1 MENYMKQQQEI
12 IHKQQEQIN
21 ALLQIQQQE
30 KIHEEQQEFVEN
42 LNHIEPP
49 TYDKSNNKLRI
60 DPYKILNISKN
71 YDERSLKK
79 AYLKLANVY
88 HPDKP
93 SGDESKFKIITL
105 AYKVL
110 VKKAKAKDNDKIH
123 NDLKNGSTDFIKTQS
138 SDNKQNINMKG
149 KNFSQAVFNKEFDS
163 NRMKDE
169 FADKGYGEWM
179 KKDNDE
185 NHIDS
190 SKLNKNNFNEQ
201 FQKLKSKNV
210 GKQLQQ
216 YTEPEELVSMSNRD
230 SILVLGKEKVKSYT
244 GESNG
249 LMYRDLRE
257 AFEDPTLIDVNSVN
271 ISDRQNNIE
280 SYNRQRKNVKF
291 EMSASDLQKQALQKQ
306 KDEEDEVKRVRMLG
320 KRDEQIGQHYERIHQ
335 RLMGN

>member
-1 MENYMKQQQEI
+1 MKQQQQI
-12 IHKQQEQIN
+12 IQQQQEQIN

-30 KIHEEQQEFVEN
+30 KLYEDQQEFVEN

-60 DPYKILNISKN
+60 DPYKILNSSKN

-79 AYLKLANVY
+79 AYLKLANRY

-93 SGDESKFKIITL
+93 TGDESKFKIITL
-105 AYKVL
+105 AYKIL
-110 VKKAKAKDNDKIH
+110 VKKAKEKDNDKIH
-123 NDLKNGSTDFIKTQS
+123 NDLKNGSNDFIKTQS

-149 KNFSQAVFNKEFDS
+149 KNFNQQVFNKEFES
-163 NRMKDE
+163 NRMKDDFVDE
-169 FADKGYGEWM
+169 GYGEWM
-179 KKDNDE
+179 KKDNGD
-185 NHIDS
+185 NQVDS

-201 FQKLKSKNV
+201 FQKLKSKKV
-210 GKQLQQ
+210 GSQLQQ
-216 YTEPEELVSMSNRD
+216 YAEPEELVSMSNSD

-249 LMYRDLRE
+249 LGYRDLRE

-271 ISDRQNNIE
+271 ISNRENNIE

-291 EMSASDLQKQALQKQ
+291 EMSSSDLQKQALQKQ
-306 KDEEDEVKRVRMLG
+306 KDEEDERNRVRMLG
-320 KRDEQIGQHYERIHQ
+320 KRDQQIGVHYERIHQ

>member
-1 MENYMKQQQEI
+1 MKQQQQI
-12 IHKQQEQIN
+12 IQQQQEQIN

-30 KIHEEQQEFVEN
+30 KLQQDQQEYVEN
-42 LNHIEPP
+42 LNHVEPP
-49 TYDKSNNKLRI
+49 TYDTSSNKLKI

-79 AYLKLANVY
+79 AYLKLANRY

-93 SGDESKFKIITL
+93 TGDESKFKIITL
-105 AYKVL
+105 AYKIL
-110 VKKAKAKDNDKIH
+110 VKKAKEKDNDKIH
-123 NDLKNGSTDFIKTQS
+123 YDLKNGSKDFIKTQS

-149 KNFSQAVFNKEFDS
+149 RNFDGEVFNKEFES
-163 NRMKDE
+163 NRMRDD
-169 FADKGYGEWM
+169 FADEGYGEWM
-179 KKDNDE
+179 KKDTGDNQV
-185 NHIDS
+185 DS
-190 SKLNKNNFNEQ
+190 STLNKNNFNEQ
-201 FQKLKSKNV
+201 FQKLKSKKV
-210 GKQLQQ
+210 GRQLQK

-249 LMYRDLRE
+249 LGYRDLRE

-271 ISDRQNNIE
+271 ISDRENNIE

-306 KDEEDEVKRVRMLG
+306 KDEEDEQNRVRMLG
-320 KRDEQIGQHYERIHQ
+320 KRDEQIGVHYERIHQ